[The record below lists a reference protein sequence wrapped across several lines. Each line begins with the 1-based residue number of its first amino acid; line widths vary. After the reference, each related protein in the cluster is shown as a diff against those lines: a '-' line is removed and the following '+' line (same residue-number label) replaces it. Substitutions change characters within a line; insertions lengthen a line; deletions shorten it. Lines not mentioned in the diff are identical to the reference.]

1 MNSTSS
7 FAFEECACDD
17 AAMAAFCLGIHAR
30 YQCRHAGACCQN
42 WTVPAEARIVQI
54 VETQK
59 LRRSG
64 FSGTL
69 FLPVDR
75 PEGRS
80 WTVARDAHDDCVFFE
95 RDAGRLCVLHREAGI
110 DALPAACRHFPRKIL
125 RDARGTCI
133 SLSHF
138 CPTAAG
144 MLLTPGGLEI
154 VEARPPLDLPPP
166 LEGLDARDAL
176 PPLVRPGLLC
186 DVDGYQAW
194 EQAGIA
200 TFAREDLTSDQSLN
214 VIAAATDD
222 IREWQPRAETLR
234 ERVVRA
240 FAAACPVEMA
250 NANAQKRAMEIVA
263 ALSAG
268 RAADIAPVDRFEDR
282 WAQHVA
288 HHFAPFERPMMNYL
302 AARLF
307 ANWIAY
313 QGRGLRSIVDWLW
326 TCAAVVRHNVLER
339 VLESGSIPVERD
351 FIEAVRTADLLL
363 LHVLD
368 TAAFAKHVA
377 PMEGPDPR

>member
-1 MNSTSS
+1 
-7 FAFEECACDD
+7 
-17 AAMAAFCLGIHAR
+17 MAAFCLGLHAG

-42 WTVPAEARIVQI
+42 WAVPAEARVLAI
-54 VETQK
+54 VESQN
-59 LRRSG
+59 LRRPG

-75 PEGRS
+75 SEGGG

-95 RDAGRLCVLHREAGI
+95 RDAGRLCVIHREAGS

-125 RDARGTCI
+125 RDLRGTFI

-144 MLLTPGGLEI
+144 LLLADGGLETI
-154 VEARPPLDLPPP
+154 EAKPPLDLPPP
-166 LEGLDARDAL
+166 IEGLDARDAL

-186 DVDGYQAW
+186 DLDGYQAW

-200 TFAREDLTSDQSLN
+200 TFARGDLTADQALR
-214 VIAAATDD
+214 VIAAVTDVV
-222 IREWQPRAETLR
+222 RVWQPREETMVA
-234 ERVVRA
+234 RVARA
-240 FAAACPVEMA
+240 FHATRPEDGTNVAS
-250 NANAQKRAMEIVA
+250 QTRAMEIVS

-268 RAADIAPVDRFEDR
+268 RAADLAPIDRFEDR
-282 WAQHVA
+282 WTRYVA
-288 HHFAPFERPMMNYL
+288 DHFAPFERPMKNYL

-313 QGRGLRSIVDWLW
+313 QGLGLRSIVEWLR
-326 TCAAVVRHNVLER
+326 TCAAVVRHNLLDR
-339 VLESGSIPVERD
+339 VLESGSIPVASD
-351 FIEAVRTADLLL
+351 FIEAVRNADLLL

-377 PMEGPDPR
+377 PLEGPDPR

>member
-1 MNSTSS
+1 
-7 FAFEECACDD
+7 
-17 AAMAAFCLGIHAR
+17 MAAFCLGIHAR

-42 WTVPAEARIVQI
+42 WTVPAEARVVQI
-54 VETQK
+54 VEARK
-59 LRRSG
+59 LRRAG
-64 FSGTL
+64 FSGSL
-69 FLPVDR
+69 FLPVEQ
-75 PEGRS
+75 PGGTS
-80 WTVARDAHDDCVFFE
+80 WNVARDAHGDCVFFE
-95 RDAGRLCVLHREAGI
+95 RDGGRLCVIHREAGI

-125 RDARGTCI
+125 RDARGTFI

-144 MLLTPGGLEI
+144 MLLTAGGLEI

-186 DVDGYQAW
+186 DLDGYQAW

-200 TFAREDLTSDQSLN
+200 TFARGDLTADQALSM
-214 VIAAATDD
+214 IAAATDVV
-222 IREWQPRAETLR
+222 RGWQPREETLVA
-234 ERVVRA
+234 RVAQA
-240 FAAACPVEMA
+240 FHATRPEDGTNAASPR
-250 NANAQKRAMEIVA
+250 RAMEIVS

-268 RAADIAPVDRFEDR
+268 RAADLASIDRFDDHWTR
-282 WAQHVA
+282 SVA
-288 HHFAPFERPMMNYL
+288 DHFAPFERPMKNYL

-313 QGRGLRSIVDWLW
+313 QGRGLRSIVEWLR
-326 TCAAVVRHNVLER
+326 TCAAVARHTLLDR
-339 VLESGSIPVERD
+339 ALKSGSIPVESD
-351 FIEAVRTADLLL
+351 FIEAVRSADLLF

>member
-1 MNSTSS
+1 
-7 FAFEECACDD
+7 
-17 AAMAAFCLGIHAR
+17 MAAFCLGIHAR

-42 WTVPAEARIVQI
+42 WAVPAEARVVAI
-54 VETQK
+54 VESRK
-59 LRRSG
+59 LRRPG

-75 PEGRS
+75 SEGRG

-95 RDAGRLCVLHREAGI
+95 RDAGRLCVIHREAGL

-125 RDARGTCI
+125 CDVRGTFI

-144 MLLTPGGLEI
+144 LLLADGGLET
-154 VEARPPLDLPPP
+154 VAAKPPLDLPPP
-166 LEGLDARDAL
+166 LEGLDARGAL

-200 TFAREDLTSDQSLN
+200 TFARGDLTADQALR
-214 VIAAATDD
+214 VIAAATD
-222 IREWQPRAETLR
+222 
-234 ERVVRA
+234 VVRA
-240 FAAACPVEMA
+240 WQPGEETMVARVARAFHATGPEDETGDIS
-250 NANAQKRAMEIVA
+250 QTRAMAIVA
-263 ALSAG
+263 TLSATRVTA
-268 RAADIAPVDRFEDR
+268 RAAIDRFDDH
-282 WAQHVA
+282 WAQYVA
-288 HHFAPFERPMMNYL
+288 DHFAQFDRPMKNYL

-307 ANWIAY
+307 ANWIVY
-313 QGRGLRSIVDWLW
+313 QGRGLRSIVEWLR
-326 TCAAVVRHNVLER
+326 TCAAVVRHNLLDR
-339 VLESGSIPVERD
+339 VLTSGSIPVESD
-351 FIEAVRTADLLL
+351 FIEAVRSADLLL